1 MDVTIIVVNY
11 NTKELT
17 LNCIESVYKFT
28 EGVSFELIVSDN
40 GSVDGSVEAIRNQF
54 PDVIVIE
61 NKANLG
67 FGAANNRALKVAKGK
82 YVLFLNSDAYLLNNA
97 VKIFFDYW
105 ENSPE
110 KDRIG
115 ALGCWLKDENGNYI
129 HSGGPFPTYWGLLK
143 FYLKL
148 TIIHSAKSIL
158 KALHLERLYPKYK
171 PQVETG
177 DEVGHTFD
185 IDYVTGADLFML
197 NDASAIYDGKYF
209 MYYEESDM
217 QFQLAKQGK
226 IRRLVSGAEI
236 CHLEKKRKP
245 GFPVAVFSDLHM
257 QRSAYIYAKK
267 NLKTKAR
274 LLKFLILLDWQI
286 PAVKKM
292 VRKYGVKL

>member
-1 MDVTIIVVNY
+1 MDVSVIVVNY
-11 NTKELT
+11 NTRDFT
-17 LNCIESVYKFT
+17 LKCLESVVKYTKNVDY
-28 EGVSFELIVSDN
+28 EILVSDN
-40 GSVDGSVEAIRNQF
+40 GSVDGSVEAIRRCF
-54 PDVIVIE
+54 PDVIIIE

-129 HSGGPFPTYWGLLK
+129 HSGGQFPTYMGLLK
-143 FYLKL
+143 FYLRL
-148 TIIHSAKSIL
+148 TIIHLAKSIL
-158 KALHLERLYPKYK
+158 KVFHLESLYPKYK

-177 DEVGHTFD
+177 DVVGQTFD
-185 IDYVTGADLFML
+185 IGYVTGADLFML
-197 NDASAIYDGKYF
+197 NDASAIYDENYF

-226 IRRLVSGAEI
+226 IRRLVCGAEI

-245 GFPVAVFSDLHM
+245 GFPVAFFSDIHM
-257 QRSAYIYAKK
+257 ARSAYIYARK
-267 NLKTKAR
+267 NLNTQAI
-274 LLKFLILLDWQI
+274 LLKLLIMFDWKI
-286 PAVKKM
+286 PAVKKL
-292 VRKYGVKL
+292 VETYGVKL